1 MLRPPYR
8 TPFRVAVAALALLP
22 AVATRADDG
31 GVAAA
36 LAGIRPAALRA
47 HVEFLADDLLE
58 GRGTGT
64 RGHQLAARYV
74 AAQLRALG
82 FEPAAGNGTYLQPV
96 PLEQRTL
103 DGAKCSLRLT
113 GAKESAELT
122 FESDFLLRAIGDRD
136 DAAVEAPLVFA
147 GFGITAPDLG
157 RDDYAGL
164 DLAGKIAVILS
175 GAPATFPS
183 AERAHHSSTRVKLET
198 AAAHGARGV
207 IQILRPEE
215 AKLFPWAARVRGS
228 HHGFLAWIDS
238 EGAPHGIAP
247 ALAGAAILNPAASE
261 RLFALAGRSLADA
274 LAASGKP
281 GGTPGFALGI
291 SARIATSSRASHL
304 MSENVVGRLAGSDPT
319 LAAESVVYTAHLD
332 HLGIGEPLAGDSIY
346 NGALDDGSG
355 VAGVLEVAR
364 AFASLAPRAKRS
376 LLVVIVTAEE
386 AGLVGSDYFVH
397 HPTVPIASL
406 VADVNLDGITML
418 FPPADVVALG
428 AEHSS
433 LAEPAATAARRM
445 GLGLSPDPSPE
456 QVYFV
461 RSDQYSFVRAG
472 IPSVFPDAG
481 LKSSDPAI
489 DGEKLTE
496 NWNETIYHTPRDDA
510 RQPLDYEAGAKIA
523 RFDFLLGYLIA
534 QAPARPVWNSGDFF
548 GTTFAPRPGGSR

>member
-1 MLRPPYR
+1 MLRPLPSLLPR
-8 TPFRVAVAALALLP
+8 LAFTALA
-22 AVATRADDG
+22 AASGAAHGEDA

-36 LAGIRPAALRA
+36 LAAIRPDALRA

-64 RGHQLAARYV
+64 RGHELAARYV

-82 FEPAAGNGTYLQPV
+82 FEPAAGNGTYFQPV
-96 PLEQRTL
+96 PLEKRTL
-103 DGAKCSLRLT
+103 AGTKCALRLT
-113 GAKESAELT
+113 GARGSAEFV
-122 FESDFLLRAIGDRD
+122 FETDFLLRAIGDRD
-136 DAAVEAPLVFA
+136 DAAIEAPLVFA
-147 GFGITAPDLG
+147 GFGVTAAALG

-175 GAPATFPS
+175 GAPASFAS

-215 AKLFPWAARVRGS
+215 AKLFPWPARVRGS
-228 HHGFLAWIDS
+228 HQGFLSWIDT
-238 EGAPHGIAP
+238 EGTPHGIAP
-247 ALAGAAILNPAASE
+247 ALAGVATLNPAASE

-274 LAASGKP
+274 LAATEKP
-281 GGTPGFALGI
+281 GGTPGFALGV
-291 SARIATSSRASHL
+291 SARIATASRASHL
-304 MSENVVGRLAGSDPT
+304 MSQNVIGRLAGSDPA
-319 LAAESVVYTAHLD
+319 LAAENVVYTAHLD

-397 HPTVPIASL
+397 HPPVPIASL
-406 VADVNLDGITML
+406 VADVNLDGISML

-433 LAEPAATAARRM
+433 LAEPVAEAAKRM

-489 DGEKLTE
+489 DGEKLTAS
-496 NWNETIYHTPRDDA
+496 WNETIYHTPKDDA
-510 RQPLDYEAGAKIA
+510 RQPLDYEGGAKIT
-523 RFDFLLGYLIA
+523 RFDFLIGYLVA
-534 QAPARPVWNSGDFF
+534 QAPARPIWNAGDFF
-548 GTTFAPRPGGSR
+548 GTTFAPKPGGSR